1 MKEILMQ
8 STVDWLHPINPQL
21 LDHIT
26 KGRGFEKKQ
35 IIADIEENDI
45 FYFEIKDE
53 PPKIIT
59 KTLGKNE

>member
-21 LDHIT
+21 LDNIT

-35 IIADIEENDI
+35 IIADVEENDVT
-45 FYFEIKDE
+45 YFVIENE
-53 PPKIIT
+53 PKILIQ
-59 KTLGKNE
+59 